1 MIVESMNKSSLKQL
15 SGGGNVKHE
24 DLMVLLTKTVDQ
36 ANRFSML
43 HEAKIEDLKHYFRIV

>member
-24 DLMVLLTKTVDQ
+24 DLMVLLTKTIDQ

-43 HEAKIEDLKHYFRIV
+43 PEAKIEDLKHYFRIV